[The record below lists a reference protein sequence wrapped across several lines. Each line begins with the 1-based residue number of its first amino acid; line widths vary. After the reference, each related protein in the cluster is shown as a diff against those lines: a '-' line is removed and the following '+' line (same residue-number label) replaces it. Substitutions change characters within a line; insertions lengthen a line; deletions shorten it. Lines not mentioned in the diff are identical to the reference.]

1 MIIVAKMPLKE
12 MKLDLSGKVALVTGG
27 AKGIGK
33 DISLLLSN
41 AGAKVIINYNK
52 SGDSAEILKKE
63 ISTFGH
69 KADVFKADVSN
80 SEEVFTLFD
89 FIRKKFNQLDILVNN
104 AGTIKDSL
112 LLSMKLSDWDVV
124 QDVNLRG
131 AFLCTKC
138 AAEMMMLNHYGKIIN
153 IASISA
159 IKGGRGQTNYAAAKG
174 GLISFTRA
182 CAVELAGKGIQ
193 VNAILPGMVLTA
205 MSKRIRKKAGE
216 EILKNIPVGRFG
228 EPVEIANLVLFLA
241 SEKSNYITGQA
252 ISIDGGL
259 SIA

>member
-1 MIIVAKMPLKE
+1 MN
-12 MKLDLSGKVALVTGG
+12 LDLSDKVALVTGG
-27 AKGIGK
+27 AKGIGG

-52 SGDSAEILKKE
+52 SKETAEMLKEEISGFGHEAEI
-63 ISTFGH
+63 FQ
-69 KADVFKADVSN
+69 ADVSN
-80 SEEVFTLFD
+80 NEQVTALFD

-104 AGTIKDSL
+104 AGITKDNL
-112 LLSMKLSDWDVV
+112 LLSMELSDWDVV
-124 QDVNLRG
+124 QNVNLRG

-138 AAEMMMLNHYGKIIN
+138 AAEIMLLNHYGKIIN
-153 IASISA
+153 IASIGA

-182 CAVELAGKGIQ
+182 CAVELGGKGIQ
-193 VNAILPGMVLTA
+193 VNAVLPGMILTA
-205 MSKRIRKKAGE
+205 MSKRVIKKAGE
-216 EILKNIPVGRFG
+216 EILKNIPITRFG

-241 SEKSNYITGQA
+241 SDKSNYITGQA

-259 SIA
+259 SIS